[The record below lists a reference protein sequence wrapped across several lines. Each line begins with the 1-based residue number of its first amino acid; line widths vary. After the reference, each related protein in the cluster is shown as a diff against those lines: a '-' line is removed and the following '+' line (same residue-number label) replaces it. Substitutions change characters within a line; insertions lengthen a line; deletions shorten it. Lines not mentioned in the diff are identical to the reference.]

1 MAIQAVERL
10 TPETVLAELHACDHA
25 EKSAAAR
32 RLQLAVVWAELHPAI
47 ADQPYDKV
55 VDSLTDEVTGATV
68 AAIAEFAAVHGV
80 STNSGRQ
87 LIGDAV
93 TLQRRLP
100 RCWNQMVA
108 LNLPAWKARLLAQAA
123 HGLGDRAV
131 GWLDT
136 QAALLGAKLGVRT
149 IKRLVLLAQAREAP
163 PIPPTSAWCGSL
175 PTPMIKVATV
185 GLTAASTLLTHSTS
199 RPRCGRSPPTS
210 PTTVARP
217 IWICEGPMH

>member
-1 MAIQAVERL
+1 MQAAGKVA
-10 TPETVLAELHACDHA
+10 PATVLAELCACDQA
-25 EKSAAAR
+25 ERAASAR
-32 RLQLAVVWAELHPAI
+32 RLELAVIWAGLHPGI

-55 VDSLTDEVTGATV
+55 VDSLIDDATGVAV
-68 AAIAEFAAVHGV
+68 AAIAEFAAAHGV
-80 STNSGRQ
+80 STNAGRQ

-93 TLQRRLP
+93 ALHDRLP
-100 RCWNQMVA
+100 RCWRQLTE